1 MGIGVD
7 FYWFNKVYQVILF
20 CCQQKVNG
28 ISHMFFS
35 LLSTLILYWFVC
47 YFFFSLAISLY
58 DSYSFLFLQ
67 LYHSFWGA
75 AVSQLPPGVRQQYAL
90 CVADHLQPR
99 EQNQSGLQRSQHGE
113 TVWLP
118 LHQGWGKGSVK
129 IQAVVLDCFEAL
141 CATLPIDLPISHCA
155 CQ

>member
-1 MGIGVD
+1 MGFPTCFSASYRHS
-7 FYWFNKVYQVILF
+7 FYIDLFVI
-20 CCQQKVNG
+20 
-28 ISHMFFS
+28 SFS
-35 LLSTLILYWFVC
+35 LWL
-47 YFFFSLAISLY
+47 SLY

-113 TVWLP
+113 TV
-118 LHQGWGKGSVK
+118 
-129 IQAVVLDCFEAL
+129 
-141 CATLPIDLPISHCA
+141 
-155 CQ
+155 